1 MPPSESPVAPSVE
14 SVSQALNGRI
24 DQPPSPGPT
33 APPLRLS
40 FPPIWRV
47 AVARLPAW
55 SRPAL
60 ALVGG
65 AVAVDGLAHVLHPGG
80 GLVLGLG
87 ALAGGWWMLTPSGR
101 TPTPWRGSSLADWVE
116 RCESLIPRFSA
127 LEGHGGGEQARRSQL
142 AQLKRERLS
151 PELHL
156 ALVGVEHPAPVQ
168 MDRLGSLATALRGR
182 HPLRLQ
188 VGVPLGSRPAD
199 WCWPAGPAAA
209 DVLLF
214 SLSTPLRASEL
225 RWLEA
230 VPEGQPVWLLV
241 SLESGHN
248 REDARA
254 DLLRQWPSA
263 DPQRL
268 LLWDGESEGLPSA
281 LAPLG
286 AWLAREAPLLRSRTA
301 LRRIVALHGLWQADL
316 ERLRR
321 REWQQLQRRT
331 QWVVAA
337 GVLVTPLPSLDLLVL
352 AAANGLMLQEM
363 ARLWDCPW
371 SADQLKAAAAELG
384 KAALAQGVV
393 EWSTQA
399 LAAAVKLHGATWLV
413 GGALQALSA
422 AYLTRVVGRAMADV
436 LALSAGVSEPDLARI
451 RSEAPLLVA
460 RAAEEERLD
469 WAGFLGQGRH
479 WLEQQLTATPA

>member
-1 MPPSESPVAPSVE
+1 MP
-14 SVSQALNGRI
+14 
-24 DQPPSPGPT
+24 
-33 APPLRLS
+33 
-40 FPPIWRV
+40 
-47 AVARLPAW
+47 RLPVW

-60 ALVGG
+60 VLAGG
-65 AVAVDGLAHVLHPGG
+65 AVALDGLAHVLHPGG
-80 GLVLGLG
+80 GFVLGLG
-87 ALAGGWWMLTPSGR
+87 ALAGGWWLLTPSGR
-101 TPTPWRGSSLADWVE
+101 SPSPWRSNSLADWDG
-116 RCESLIPRFSA
+116 RCEALIPRFSV
-127 LEGHGGGEQARRSQL
+127 LEGHEAGEQARRSQL
-142 AQLKRERLS
+142 AQLEDERLS

-156 ALVGVEHPAPVQ
+156 ALVGVERPAPVE

-199 WCWPAGPAAA
+199 WIWPAGPAAA

-214 SLSTPLRASEL
+214 SLASPLRASEL
-225 RWLEA
+225 RWLES
-230 VPEGQPVWLLV
+230 VPEGQPVWLLITV
-241 SLESGHN
+241 DSGHDS
-248 REDARA
+248 EDARA

-268 LLWDGESEGLPSA
+268 LFWDGASA
-281 LAPLG
+281 NLAPTLAPLG
-286 AWLAREAPLLRSRTA
+286 EWLAREAPLLRSRTA
-301 LRRIVALHGLWQADL
+301 LRRIEALHGLWQADL

-331 QWVVAA
+331 QWLVAA

-371 SADQLKAAAAELG
+371 NVEQLKAAATELG

-469 WAGFLGQGRH
+469 WAAFLGQGRG
-479 WLEQQLTATPA
+479 WIEQQLSAPPA